1 LEQWIFHKRKLGKNY
16 DGTKNRLVIK
26 QLVAIKFV
34 TVKPSSVA
42 VAVVDVK

>member
-1 LEQWIFHKRKLGKNY
+1 MEQWIFHKRKLKNY

-34 TVKPSSVA
+34 TVKPLSVA